1 MSVRSAS
8 LITIFTPIFID
19 HDLPSGLFFMHSC
32 TCLAIPMRTLLFISV
47 SSKYYNAINTLHL
60 YYGLLRN
67 DVLWR
72 SVEALLKDGLLGL
85 AVPAEVV
92 LVVFWLLVRQVGL
105 LLEDLDFLGTVLWG
119 LVDCVGRALT
129 DTLRRSIALLDDG
142 EGLKVEDLGLVL
154 NE

>member
-1 MSVRSAS
+1 
-8 LITIFTPIFID
+8 
-19 HDLPSGLFFMHSC
+19 MHSC

-105 LLEDLDFLGTVLWG
+105 LLEDLDFLGTVLWD

-129 DTLRRSIALLDDG
+129 DTLRRSIALLADG